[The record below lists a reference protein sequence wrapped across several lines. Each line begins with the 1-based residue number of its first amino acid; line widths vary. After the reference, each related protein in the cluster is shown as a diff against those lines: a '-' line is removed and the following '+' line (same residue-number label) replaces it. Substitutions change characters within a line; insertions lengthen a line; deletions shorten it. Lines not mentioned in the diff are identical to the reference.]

1 MTKVRRNRWRFWEL
15 PLPEYDGRNEL
26 HQRIV
31 AVAAECE
38 ALAASQVLDAS
49 AYFTSQRRAI
59 RDALTEAGL
68 MRRLDA
74 LVAELLAG

>member
-1 MTKVRRNRWRFWEL
+1 L

-38 ALAASQVLDAS
+38 ALAAS
-49 AYFTSQRRAI
+49 
-59 RDALTEAGL
+59 
-68 MRRLDA
+68 
-74 LVAELLAG
+74 